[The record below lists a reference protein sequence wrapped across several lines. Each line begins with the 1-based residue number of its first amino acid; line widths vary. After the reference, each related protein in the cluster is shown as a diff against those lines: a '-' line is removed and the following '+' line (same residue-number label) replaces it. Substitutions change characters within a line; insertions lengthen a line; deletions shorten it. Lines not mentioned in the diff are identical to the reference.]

1 MYNKPP
7 ELDIPCLLTPFLRAR
22 VLVLALAIATMRPL
36 SLISLL
42 CPIVLAASSGCRTRL
57 PSGLTPGKSTT
68 NVTLSS
74 KSVIGK
80 TTERQYILHLPSKY
94 KASNDEA
101 LPLVIAFHGQQQP
114 ARSMEVISELS
125 NPDFNPNTIVV
136 YPEGMNVQ
144 APGVSLDQS

>member
-1 MYNKPP
+1 M
-7 ELDIPCLLTPFLRAR
+7 LS
-22 VLVLALAIATMRPL
+22 L

-42 CPIVLAASSGCRTRL
+42 CPVVLAASSGCGTRL

-144 APGVSLDQS
+144 APGVSHDQSED